1 MRSVLPVRAGIVG
14 VRRSLVL
21 AVSEVLAASGV
32 LGATG
37 VLAASGVLAAA
48 GALGACGGSTSG
60 SPAEGGAPATA
71 NKIYVTVYGNDEIV
85 GIDGTSRAVVDHI
98 ALGPPVAP
106 AKAKGP
112 AILLKTPDGKK
123 LYAANWQDNTLS
135 AVDVATQAVTTIP
148 LGSRP
153 WVEAMSPKGDVVY
166 AGLNANTIAVIS
178 TASDTVVRMIDT
190 KNLLAE
196 SIIVSPDGNTLYV
209 ALADQSSITGLL
221 APGKIAA
228 LSSTDGT
235 VVHPDLTVG
244 EAPAWITISPDGSKV
259 FSLNFLSNSISV
271 IDTAAWTVSTTVTNA
286 SINEP
291 IIGGVA
297 PNGTLAVTDF
307 GNPPNVTLLD
317 TTTHQVTHTLKTS
330 GRPVG
335 IDFSPDGTRGYAT
348 VFGADSLSIAPDPL
362 ALQSGNL
369 SSRIGSD
376 PGQVLVFDVATG
388 AAIGDPIDVGGAG
401 PTSVVVE

>member
-1 MRSVLPVRAGIVG
+1 M
-14 VRRSLVL
+14 
-21 AVSEVLAASGV
+21 
-32 LGATG
+32 
-37 VLAASGVLAAA
+37 
-48 GALGACGGSTSG
+48 
-60 SPAEGGAPATA
+60 
-71 NKIYVTVYGNDEIV
+71 
-85 GIDGTSRAVVDHI
+85 
-98 ALGPPVAP
+98 
-106 AKAKGP
+106 
-112 AILLKTPDGKK
+112 
-123 LYAANWQDNTLS
+123 
-135 AVDVATQAVTTIP
+135 TTIP

-209 ALADQSSITGLL
+209 ALADQSSIAGLL

-307 GNPPNVTLLD
+307 GNPPNVALLD

-369 SSRIGSD
+369 SSRDRLGPRAGAGVRRGHGRGDRRSDRCRRSRPDQRASSNSPADWPSWSWNSPADWPASCRMVPRIDQRRRRMVPRIGSRSSSNGPANRASSPSNS
-376 PGQVLVFDVATG
+376 PGVRKLVPFNRCPTTRARRPADVSVG
-388 AAIGDPIDVGGAG
+388 ALG
-401 PTSVVVE
+401 